1 MNGEPMGRLPIDSAQ
16 PMEVF
21 AAVRLAVAGLALTL
35 VVALGLPHEGRL
47 LAVIGGA
54 GIPWSLLNLWL
65 ARRAP
70 EQAANPLIAV
80 GDIAML
86 AAIEAVAPETYGAVR
101 FMALFYLAVHAH
113 FQGER
118 LALLIALFASVV
130 LVIPTQLSDPVP
142 VDGDLLLFYE
152 GAFVAAALG
161 TVALVGGF
169 RTAES
174 ASRLRARE
182 ISRRTL
188 KAEHD
193 IRRRLSESLHDGPV
207 QELIGADMVLTAA
220 GNAAAEGDSRRAAEL
235 IQEAGTAVERIVG
248 ELRDEMLDLGPYAY
262 EEFSFESAVER
273 CFPVWK
279 RRFDLDGS
287 LELGGVEMP
296 SEMEGELFRITQEAV
311 ANAARHGSARKVSI
325 SLRAADGSV
334 RLVVADDGKGFGA
347 VDPLGA
353 AEPGHIGLATMRE
366 RSELLDGRLSIESD
380 EDGTT
385 VSVTAPL
392 PRRQTRNRGR

>member
-1 MNGEPMGRLPIDSAQ
+1 MGRLPIDSAQ

-35 VVALGLPHEGRL
+35 VVTLGLPHEGRL

-142 VDGDLLLFYE
+142 VDGDLLVFYE

-235 IQEAGTAVERIVG
+235 IEEAGTAVERIVG

-262 EEFSFESAVER
+262 EEFSFEAAVER

-325 SLRAADGSV
+325 SLQAADGSV
-334 RLVVADDGKGFGA
+334 RLVVADDGKGFGGL
-347 VDPLGA
+347 DPLGA

-366 RSELLDGRLSIESD
+366 RSELLDGRLSIESG

>member
-1 MNGEPMGRLPIDSAQ
+1 MNDEPMGRLPIDSAQ

-47 LAVIGGA
+47 VAVIGGA

-70 EQAANPLIAV
+70 ERAANPLIAV

-101 FMALFYLAVHAH
+101 FIALFYLAVHAH

-130 LVIPTQLSDPVP
+130 LVIPTQLSDSVP
-142 VDGDLLLFYE
+142 VDGDLLVFYE

-235 IQEAGTAVERIVG
+235 IEEAGTAVERIVG

-262 EEFSFESAVER
+262 EEFSFEAAVER

-279 RRFDLDGS
+279 RRFDLEGS

-311 ANAARHGSARKVSI
+311 ANAARHGSARSVSI
-325 SLRAADGSV
+325 SLRSADGSV
-334 RLVVADDGKGFGA
+334 RLVVADDGKGFGG
-347 VDPLGA
+347 VDPLGT

>member
-1 MNGEPMGRLPIDSAQ
+1 MTGTPMRRLPIESVQ
-16 PMEVF
+16 PIAVF
-21 AAVRLAVAGLALTL
+21 AVARVVVAVLALGLALS
-35 VVALGLPHEGRL
+35 LGLPYEGRL
-47 LAVIGGA
+47 VAVIA
-54 GIPWSLLNLWL
+54 GVGLPWSLFNLWL
-65 ARRAP
+65 ARRFP
-70 EQAANPLIAV
+70 EHAMNPMIAV
-80 GDIAML
+80 ADLGVL
-86 AAIEAVAPETYGAVR
+86 AIVEAVAPETYAAVR

-113 FQGER
+113 FQGGR
-118 LALLIALFASVV
+118 LALLIALFAAAV
-130 LVIPTQLSDPVP
+130 LAIPTLLSDSGP
-142 VDGDLLLFYE
+142 VDGDLLVFYE

-161 TVALVGGF
+161 TVVLVGGF

-182 ISRRTL
+182 LSRRTL
-188 KAEHD
+188 RAEQE

-220 GNAAAEGDSRRAAEL
+220 GGAATEGDGPRAAKL
-235 IQEAGTAVERIVG
+235 IEEARTVLERNVQ

-262 EEFSFESAVER
+262 EEFSFEAAVER

-279 RRFDLDGS
+279 RRYDLQGQLDAA
-287 LELGGVEMP
+287 GVEMP

-311 ANAARHGSARKVSI
+311 ANAARHGSARTVSI
-325 SLRAADGSV
+325 TLRAEGGSV
-334 RLVVADDGKGFGA
+334 HLVVADDGTGFEG

-366 RSELLDGRLSIESD
+366 RSELLDGDLSIDSS

-392 PRRQTRNRGR
+392 PRRWSRQQRR